1 MIDGDKEINLI
12 KNMVEMSGKISI
24 TSMGEVTTNNT
35 SGEKTFS
42 KSQDL
47 KTVGRVVGK
56 TDWGRN
62 KDSNLYRQQVKVQN
76 FVLHQIIDQRNPG
89 TARYL
94 LISWNHHQL
103 LLCYHHHHQTI
114 LL

>member
-24 TSMGEVTTNNT
+24 TSMGEVTTSNT

-56 TDWGRN
+56 TD
-62 KDSNLYRQQVKVQN
+62 
-76 FVLHQIIDQRNPG
+76 
-89 TARYL
+89 
-94 LISWNHHQL
+94 
-103 LLCYHHHHQTI
+103 
-114 LL
+114 